1 MKSYLQNNNF
11 QMLSSHNE
19 GKCVVAEKFIRTF
32 KNKIDKYMTYSVLKG
47 YVPNWSEEDFVIK
60 KVKNTVL

>member
-1 MKSYLQNNNF
+1 
-11 QMLSSHNE
+11 MLSSHNE